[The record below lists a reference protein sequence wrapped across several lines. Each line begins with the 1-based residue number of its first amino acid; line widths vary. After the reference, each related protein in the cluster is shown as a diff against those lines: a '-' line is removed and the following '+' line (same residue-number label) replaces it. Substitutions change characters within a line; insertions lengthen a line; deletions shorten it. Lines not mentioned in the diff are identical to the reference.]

1 MKTLEKLMARKDKTL
16 ESMNELSV
24 TNEVNMYSAC
34 CLFNV
39 FDISF
44 TTGFVLGRH

>member
-1 MKTLEKLMARKDKTL
+1 MKTLENLMARKDNTL

-24 TNEVNMYSAC
+24 TNEVDIFSTC
-34 CLFNV
+34 CLFIV

-44 TTGFVLGRH
+44 TTGFVLWSH